1 MGNKLKIRPR
11 GTELQLCS
19 VKIQLFCTKAL
30 ISLAKCSVILFLQLL
45 RSGLEGLAD
54 KRVIGD
60 HYCLYYHPSPSG
72 TQINW
77 SNRRASVVGLSPPP
91 SIRNKLHYTSLCA
104 QIKHAKPCCPTLNQG
119 NCRRMRLFQSLRL
132 RKCKLKSAE
141 PGDCGHFQLC
151 VCCPSFRNSCQS
163 HSHHG
168 ETGVGPL
175 QAVHAGDREGRPGGG
190 H

>member
-77 SNRRASVVGLSPPP
+77 SNRRASVVELSPPP

-119 NCRRMRLFQSLRL
+119 NCRRMRLFLSLRL
-132 RKCKLKSAE
+132 RKCKLISRAGRLWTFSAVRLLSFIQE
-141 PGDCGHFQLC
+141 LLSIAF
-151 VCCPSFRNSCQS
+151 PSWRSRCWTF
-163 HSHHG
+163 
-168 ETGVGPL
+168 TGCT
-175 QAVHAGDREGRPGGG
+175 RW
-190 H
+190 